1 MSKFSEGGGAIL
13 HGTIVSTIASLAAG
27 GVNSIVTKIDA
38 ARNRGFRVLKIE
50 GFVAIKA
57 GVVDEHVVFGLA
69 GPNLTNTEVKEALD
83 ADPQDP
89 NDIPANE
96 QAMRPVWP
104 LTMLQGEAAQVAVRP
119 TAFSLNPRW
128 SYPEETFM
136 SFYVQNPDDSAISAG
151 SQQIIGSWKAF
162 GVWLND

>member
-13 HGTIVSTIASLAAG
+13 HGTIVSTVASLAAA

-50 GFVAIKA
+50 GFVGLKN
-57 GVVDEHVVFGLA
+57 GVTDEFVIFGLA
-69 GPNLTNTEVKEALD
+69 GPSLTNTEVKEALD

-89 NDIPANE
+89 NDTPAQE
-96 QAMRPVWP
+96 QVMRPVWP
-104 LTMLQGEAAQVAVRP
+104 LAMLSGDVSGNAGGLTP
-119 TAFSLNPRW
+119 FSVNPRW

-136 SFYVQNPDDSAISAG
+136 SFYVQNPDDDALSAG
-151 SQQIIGSWKAF
+151 SQQLIGSWKAF
-162 GVWLND
+162 GVWLKD